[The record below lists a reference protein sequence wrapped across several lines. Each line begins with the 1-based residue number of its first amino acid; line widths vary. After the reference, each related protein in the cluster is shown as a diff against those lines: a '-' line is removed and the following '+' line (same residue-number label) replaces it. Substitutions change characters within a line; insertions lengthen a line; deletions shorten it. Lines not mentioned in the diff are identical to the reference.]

1 MSLYQDCI
9 LVCQDLRKEVDE
21 EEKLKINAIQRGLI
35 PLIIDQ
41 KKETKILEKDMRG
54 AILTLIKNFVSENAA
69 NLEVSQ
75 CEKEVSKILKGEKK
89 RK

>member
-54 AILTLIKNFVSENAA
+54 AILTLIKNFNSENAA